1 MTALRWTLAAS
12 VAAMLTMAAATCLAQ
27 EAAAPALKVGDTWKW
42 REIDLLTKNEVGRWS
57 ERIDRVG
64 GGSWWMLQD
73 GSKRSWWR
81 GDAAKGARLEQF
93 AVADDQP
100 ERRGAQV
107 GSADGGFAWRWPM
120 KVGDSFDCT
129 ENTVFPNGWKLK
141 YELKCS
147 VEAAETVEVPA
158 GKFETLRIVA
168 KGFYTN
174 ATQNNATG
182 RHERSFW
189 YAPAVRNEVKR
200 EYRTWSPRSASPI
213 RVEGH
218 ELVEF
223 VAGA

>member
-1 MTALRWTLAAS
+1 MIALRWTFAAS
-12 VAAMLTMAAATCLAQ
+12 VAAMLTMAAAACLAQ
-27 EAAAPALKVGDTWKW
+27 EAAAPALKAGDTWKW
-42 REIDLLTKNEVGRWS
+42 RETDLLTKNEAGRWS
-57 ERIDRVG
+57 ERIDRLG
-64 GGSWWMLQD
+64 GGCCWLLQE
-73 GSKRSWWR
+73 RSQRFWWR
-81 GDAAKGARLEQF
+81 GDADKAVRLEPF

-100 ERRGAQV
+100 DKRGAQV

-141 YELKCS
+141 YERKCS

-158 GKFETLRIVA
+158 GRFETLRIVA
-168 KGFYTN
+168 KGDYTN
-174 ATQNNATG
+174 ATQHNATG
-182 RHERSFW
+182 CHERTFW

-200 EYRTWSPRSASPI
+200 AYRTWGSRTTTPI